1 VTAAALAPG
10 ATLGGRYHL
19 LREMGSGGMGTVFEA
34 EQHALDRRV
43 AVKVLH
49 PHVAALPGAAER
61 FRREAQ
67 LLARLRHPN
76 TVEVYDSGEDEGRL
90 YLVMELLRGE
100 PLDALMARESPL
112 ATPRIVALAVQVLE
126 VLEAAHGL
134 GIVHR
139 DVKPS
144 NVLVCEGPGG
154 ERAKV
159 LDLGLAVVMGNAGM
173 AKLTESGLLQGTPAY
188 MSPEQCRAQPVD
200 GRTDLYA
207 LGCVLYEMLTGLPPF
222 GISPPMEVMAGHV
235 FRPVRPPSEMRP
247 DRLLSP
253 ELERIVLQALAKRPA
268 DRPAGAAA
276 MRGALLAAARHPFG
290 EAPARAGARSERSP
304 PTLDLEVPEPT
315 GGLPVGVVAL
325 SPDGAEDPDAD
336 QGVLTA
342 LRASGFA
349 ARRLALGRPRPPGGV
364 LLVVSEAAPSHG
376 LSVARSLAADP
387 TSGPVLLC
395 GPEDD
400 IGLVTASID
409 AGVFDYVPLPLDP
422 ADLARKVTRAQK
434 ISR

>member
-1 VTAAALAPG
+1 MSARALAPG
-10 ATLGGRYHL
+10 ATLGGRYEL

-34 EQHALDRRV
+34 VQRALDRRV

-61 FRREAQ
+61 FRREAM

-76 TVEVYDSGEDEGRL
+76 TVEVYDWGEDEGRL
-90 YLVMELLRGE
+90 FLAMEMLRGE
-100 PLDALMARESPL
+100 PLDALMVREAPL
-112 ATPRIVALAVQVLE
+112 PTPRIVALVAQVLDL
-126 VLEAAHGL
+126 LEAAHAL

-144 NVLVCEGPGG
+144 NVMVCAEPGS

-159 LDLGLAVVMGNAGM
+159 LDLGLAIVMGDAGM
-173 AKLTESGLLQGTPAY
+173 ARLTESGLLQGTPAY
-188 MSPEQCRAQPVD
+188 MAPEQCRAQAVD

-207 LGCVLYEMLTGLPPF
+207 LGCVLYEMLVGQPPF

-235 FRPVRPPSEMRP
+235 FRPVRPPSEVRP
-247 DRLLSP
+247 DRLLSS
-253 ELERIVLQALAKRPA
+253 ELERIVLQSLAKRPA
-268 DRPAGAAA
+268 DRPQGAAR
-276 MRGALLAAARHPFG
+276 MREALLSAARRPFG

-304 PTLDLEVPEPT
+304 PTIEIEGAAAAPP
-315 GGLPVGVVAL
+315 GGLPAVGVLAL
-325 SPDGAEDPDAD
+325 AADGSENPDAD
-336 QGVLTA
+336 QGVITA

-349 ARRLALGRPRPPGGV
+349 ARRTGPGGAAV
-364 LLVVSEAAPSHG
+364 EPGEVVLVVSPPGSSHG
-376 LSVARSLAADP
+376 LTVARSLAAQP
-387 TSGPVLLC
+387 GAGPVLLC

-400 IGLVTASID
+400 IALVTSSID

-422 ADLARKVTRAQK
+422 ADLARKVTR
-434 ISR
+434 